1 MTVPRPTPE
10 VALKVALQMSS
21 SMKGGRSDEGS
32 GGAPI
37 AELAR
42 LRRRLQLNSLFTGEK
57 LTTSFFK
64 IV

>member
-32 GGAPI
+32 GAPI

-57 LTTSFFK
+57 LTTSFLK